1 MRIDVLVPA
10 RLPALTGGS
19 IYNRALIRE
28 LRGRGHTVAVHPVP
42 ARPAVRLWLE
52 NASPRALRI
61 LSPPEGDLVIVDGL
75 LHPGLLL
82 PLRFLAPGRRGTRVA
97 LLHQLS
103 PPPPGG
109 PARRRLTEAVF
120 LGSLDA
126 LLCPGRLL
134 AAEAARR
141 TKGGLP
147 VHAAPPG
154 GDRLGAAEGEAMIR
168 RRSTA
173 AGPLALLFVGNLSPV
188 KGLLPLLEALAGLP
202 AGLWRLL
209 VVGSPAL
216 DPETDR
222 RARGEVLRLGLGERV
237 RFAGPRDGAALARCY
252 AEAHAFAMPFARESF
267 GIAALEAMA
276 FGLPV
281 IGSAASGV
289 REFVRHGENGWLIP
303 PGDFAACRR
312 AIRELALNRQ
322 RLADLG
328 VRAWR
333 DFRRQPTWHESLTG
347 ACRFLEACAQ
357 RSGQTGALRGLWPP
371 HGVSP

>member
-1 MRIDVLVPA
+1 MRVDVLVPA

-28 LRGRGHTVAVHPVP
+28 LSRRGHTVAVHPVP
-42 ARPAVRLWLE
+42 VRPAVRLWLE
-52 NASPRALRI
+52 NARPRAVRL

-82 PLRFLAPGRRGTRVA
+82 PHRFPAIRRRGARVA

-103 PPPPGG
+103 PPPPDGQA
-109 PARRRLTEAVF
+109 ARRLAEAVF
-120 LGSLDA
+120 LGSVDA

-141 TKGGLP
+141 TRGGLP

-154 GDRLGAAEGEAMIR
+154 GDRLGGAEDEAAIR
-168 RRSTA
+168 RRSA
-173 AGPLALLFVGNLSPV
+173 APGPLALLFVGNLSPV
-188 KGLLPLLEALAGLP
+188 KGLLPLLAALAGLP
-202 AGLWRLL
+202 AALWRLL

-216 DPETDR
+216 DPETFR
-222 RARGEVLRLGLGERV
+222 RARREVLRLGLGERV
-237 RFAGPRDGAALARCY
+237 RFAGPRDGDALARCY

-303 PGDFAACRR
+303 PGDLAACRR
-312 AIRELALNRQ
+312 AVRELALNRE
-322 RLADLG
+322 RLAELG

-333 DFRRQPTWHESLTG
+333 DFRRQPTWRESLAG
-347 ACRFLEACAQ
+347 ACRFLEACA
-357 RSGQTGALRGLWPP
+357 RRGGQARALRGLAPP
-371 HGVSP
+371 HGALP